1 MILVDTSVW
10 IDHLR
15 TGDKILSAL
24 LDAGTV
30 LAHSF
35 VIGEIALGHL
45 RQRKAILSALQ
56 NLPRAIVAT
65 EAEVLF
71 FIEERS
77 LMGLGIGYVDAHL
90 LASTRLTAGSALW
103 TRDKR
108 LSGAAERMNLIW
120 TGPANSSAG
129 IRS

>member
-15 TGDKILSAL
+15 TGDKRLSAL
-24 LDAGTV
+24 LDAGAV

-45 RQRKAILSALQ
+45 RQRKTILSALQ
-56 NLPRAIVAT
+56 NLPRATVAT
-65 EAEVLF
+65 EAEVLL

-108 LSGAAERMNLIW
+108 LSGAAKRMNLIW
-120 TGPANSSAG
+120 TGAANSSAG